1 MIGDY
6 RDALLILWQ
15 PHEYTDED
23 ISLFQNK
30 IDDFYTAYVETL
42 GAGKEGITNYIHMH
56 GSSHIAYY
64 MKRHRNLNKF
74 SQQGW
79 DSLIRKLNWYFSI
92 ILSKGAIMDR
102 MLVKMNDII

>member
-1 MIGDY
+1 
-6 RDALLILWQ
+6 
-15 PHEYTDED
+15 
-23 ISLFQNK
+23 
-30 IDDFYTAYVETL
+30 VETL

-79 DSLIRKLNWYFSI
+79 DSLNKKVKLIFFNHSQQGSNYGSHVGENERYYLKTIFMSFQRELLWVSGVAELHFTRDI
-92 ILSKGAIMDR
+92 A
-102 MLVKMNDII
+102 ND